1 MEKEDTPCS
10 EGVNSIILERESV
23 EIDHEKKVVSVV
35 ESLEKLSKNTKK
47 FNIVMKNYKSIMDNL
62 NNTKDDILKLE
73 TVHHKFVTNA
83 EHKLRFHEYGIYI
96 DDIYYQIKL
105 LKLEYKCQEEIQN
118 QNINKLYKDLF
129 RLYNKIVQKVLSIK
143 FENKQNNYNSTTSK
157 EIKQKLFLE
166 RKPYYQ
172 KIKIYNEV
180 TDNQINIDDCINLY
194 TELESRLSDFLNSI
208 QEIANSIMMAE
219 EQKMDGLLLQTYLI
233 SLNSEKEKFLI
244 EHEVFQKLLK
254 GILANHMDVS
264 NKYLERTINISKDII
279 NDTEK
284 IKSL

>member
-1 MEKEDTPCS
+1 M
-10 EGVNSIILERESV
+10 
-23 EIDHEKKVVSVV
+23 
-35 ESLEKLSKNTKK
+35 
-47 FNIVMKNYKSIMDNL
+47 
-62 NNTKDDILKLE
+62 
-73 TVHHKFVTNA
+73 
-83 EHKLRFHEYGIYI
+83 
-96 DDIYYQIKL
+96 